1 MGRYYSG
8 DIAGKFWFG
17 VQDSDDAENFG
28 GNIEEYETY
37 ACCGCRYEY
46 DILEDRGRDKEYCR
60 ICYGSHEEHFED
72 AQNNDYEDILIES
85 QSFDMVFD
93 GDQLKEVEQH
103 IIELNKTVLKFI
115 KSFTMKNAESN
126 YEYDFEINDIYTC
139 KSNPFGDFN
148 DLVSNQEKVLIA
160 RWCLAKQVRQCL
172 IDNGR
177 CTFNCEP

>member
-17 VQDSDDAENFG
+17 VQDSTDAENFG
-28 GNIEEYETY
+28 GKIDKYESY

-46 DILEDRGRDKEYCR
+46 DILLDRGRDKEYCR
-60 ICYGSHEEHFED
+60 NCYDSHEEHFEKVKD
-72 AQNNDYEDILIES
+72 DGFEDLIVES
-85 QSFDMVFD
+85 ESFDMVFD

-103 IIELNKTVLKFI
+103 IVELNKSVLKFI
-115 KSFTMKNAESN
+115 KSFTMNAESD
-126 YEYDFEINDIYTC
+126 YDYDFEINDIYIC
-139 KSNPFGDFN
+139 KSHPFGDFN
-148 DLVSNQEKVLIA
+148 DLVSNRERALIA

-177 CTFNCEP
+177 CIFNCDP